1 MVNSPVTRYNICL
14 ISHYVNTEEYHGG
27 FKSTDV
33 HPPCDFGDPSEFDDL
48 DPEVSSPSTSLASNR
63 VTSQSK
69 YVVSTRIRC
78 GRSVQGLA
86 FNPNMSEE
94 QYGEL
99 ETLVSST
106 LKVD

>member
-1 MVNSPVTRYNICL
+1 M
-14 ISHYVNTEEYHGG
+14 
-27 FKSTDV
+27 
-33 HPPCDFGDPSEFDDL
+33 
-48 DPEVSSPSTSLASNR
+48 
-63 VTSQSK
+63 TSQSK

>member
-1 MVNSPVTRYNICL
+1 MTL
-14 ISHYVNTEEYHGG
+14 
-27 FKSTDV
+27 
-33 HPPCDFGDPSEFDDL
+33 
-48 DPEVSSPSTSLASNR
+48 
-63 VTSQSK
+63 QSK

-106 LKVD
+106 LKVDTRAANEPLANFSQSWRAACVWIIALASQFHNYLPWVIRGLLHDLKTSRRIV

>member
-1 MVNSPVTRYNICL
+1 MTL
-14 ISHYVNTEEYHGG
+14 
-27 FKSTDV
+27 
-33 HPPCDFGDPSEFDDL
+33 
-48 DPEVSSPSTSLASNR
+48 
-63 VTSQSK
+63 QSK

-106 LKVD
+106 LKVDYMNHNNNYSSSDLIS